1 MQDMDKYG
9 VNNFRSCQQSQG
21 IYQLSAT
28 LIIVSVPQPCTQP
41 PIYSCPFGGVEFA
54 GPENDG
60 PKKIKDW
67 KMQDLEN
74 NGPNSRAGK
83 CRTWKMTDRIAG
95 R

>member
-1 MQDMDKYG
+1 M
-9 VNNFRSCQQSQG
+9 
-21 IYQLSAT
+21 
-28 LIIVSVPQPCTQP
+28 PHH
-41 PIYSCPFGGVEFA
+41 GGAEFA

-74 NGPNSRAGK
+74 NGPNLRARK
-83 CRTWKMTDRIAG
+83 CKTWKMKDQIAGLENARPGKWRTKSQGWKMQDLENNGPKRWKMTEQIAG